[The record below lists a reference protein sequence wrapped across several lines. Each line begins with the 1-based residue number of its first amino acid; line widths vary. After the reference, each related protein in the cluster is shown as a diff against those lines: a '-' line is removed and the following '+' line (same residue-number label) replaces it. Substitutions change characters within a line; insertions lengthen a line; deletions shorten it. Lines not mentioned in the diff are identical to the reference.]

1 MENLTQGYS
10 QREIYN
16 IVQEMIFESNKK
28 SHQEKYFKYLDKI
41 HLVPCEPNV
50 EGAIQRKEIDFFN
63 NSEISVIPYITFE
76 DFSLSI
82 QKIKPSIDK
91 KYF

>member
-1 MENLTQGYS
+1 M
-10 QREIYN
+10 
-16 IVQEMIFESNKK
+16 
-28 SHQEKYFKYLDKI
+28 DKI
-41 HLVPCEPNV
+41 HLLPCEPNI
-50 EGAIQRKEIDFFN
+50 EGAIQRYKIDFFN

-91 KYF
+91 KYFEKLDKFRKEYYNN